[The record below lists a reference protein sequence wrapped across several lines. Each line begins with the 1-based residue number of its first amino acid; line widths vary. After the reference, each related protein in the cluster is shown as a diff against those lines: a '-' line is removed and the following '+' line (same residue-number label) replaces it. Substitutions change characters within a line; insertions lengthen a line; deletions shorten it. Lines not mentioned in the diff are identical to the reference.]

1 MGPFT
6 VPHPPLGGR
15 ASAVRG
21 SARALPVLALLVSV
35 AMLLAIPA
43 SLDALLFHDADWQID
58 LLAFVGG
65 TVGVAAVVR
74 AATRALALGRAA
86 RALGRAVE
94 GAPRLPGRPEVLV
107 IADPRPGAWCVGVL
121 RPRVALSEGA
131 LRCLEPEALAA
142 VLAHERHHA
151 RHRDG
156 LRSGLAEVV
165 AAALFVVPGAARACE
180 RYAEV
185 LEHRADRAA
194 TRTPEGR
201 RGLAAAMLALDGPG
215 SGVDAARVDRLL
227 GLPVR
232 VQASRRTL
240 TSAASLVCAL
250 LALAAACTAATGCA
264 DLLLLHNH
272 NAPASRAE
280 LLPVLGLTAALL
292 VFGLERQ
299 RPRSR
304 TVAT

>member
-1 MGPFT
+1 MDLAT
-6 VPHPPLGGR
+6 LPHLPADDRLG
-15 ASAVRG
+15 AVRG
-21 SARALPVLALLVSV
+21 SARALPVVALLVSV
-35 AMLLAIPA
+35 AMLLALPA
-43 SLDALLFHDADWQID
+43 SIDALLFHDAAWHVD
-58 LLAFVGG
+58 LLAFAGG
-65 TVGVAAVVR
+65 TLGLAALVR
-74 AATRALALGRAA
+74 ATGRAVALGRAA
-86 RALGRAVE
+86 RALGQAIA
-94 GAPRLPGRPEVLV
+94 GAPRLPGHPDVVV
-107 IADPRPGAWCVGVL
+107 IADPRPNAWCVGVL
-121 RPRVALSEGA
+121 RPCVAISEGA
-131 LRCLEPEALAA
+131 LRRLEPEALAA

-151 RHRDG
+151 RHRDA
-156 LRSGLAEVV
+156 LRGGLADVV
-165 AAALFVVPGAARACE
+165 AAALFLVPGAVRACE

-185 LEHRADRAA
+185 LEHAADRTA

-201 RGLAAAMLALDGPG
+201 RGLASAMLALDAPG

-232 VQASRRTL
+232 VEASRRTL

-250 LALAAACTAATGCA
+250 LALAAACTAATGCI
-264 DLLLLHNH
+264 DLLLLRNH

-292 VFGLERQ
+292 VLGLERP